1 MSPRSGGRPGLSTQM
16 RFLTLKNLAALLAGS
31 DVTAPR
37 ALRLYAAALQLDAGD
52 VVLWHRMGTLV
63 RPTQPDGGALLTC
76 LAPTSSG
83 CKMLRRRCACGAHA
97 VWALQHNSST
107 VPPQH

>member
-1 MSPRSGGRPGLSTQM
+1 M

-63 RPTQPDGGALLTC
+63 RPYA
-76 LAPTSSG
+76 A
-83 CKMLRRRCACGAHA
+83 RWRCSIDVH
-97 VWALQHNSST
+97 ST
-107 VPPQH
+107 DK